1 MQSEG
6 EDPHLAA
13 VLVFFRYSPRFFA
26 EEETKRRRKK
36 KRDEEDDTMT
46 TTPPPKTAR
55 RFQTESMPNH
65 HHRTLFVSS
74 ENISLSLL
82 LSGAREVR
90 S

>member
-26 EEETKRRRKK
+26 EEETKRRPKK

-46 TTPPPKTAR
+46 TTPQDRPPLSDGVNAEPPPPHPLC
-55 RFQTESMPNH
+55 F
-65 HHRTLFVSS
+65 S
-74 ENISLSLL
+74 ENESLSLL